1 MKSIFRQ
8 IIAPL
13 LSLAFLMLSNGFFIT
28 FVSAKLHVEHYSAL
42 MIGIIQGMYYAGF
55 LIGALKS
62 ESLIAR
68 IRHIRAF
75 SFFASIATM
84 CVLASGLVTHP
95 IAWMIVR
102 FLLGICIA
110 SLYVVIESWLLIIG
124 PIENRGV
131 ILGLYMVALYLSQSL
146 SQFIINYVDIESLMP
161 FVVAG
166 FFAASSILPV
176 TFTRS
181 RIPEIESQSGRGF
194 WKFMMV
200 APMGT
205 IGALISGIILGTI
218 YTFVPIYA
226 QATNISIAL
235 VMAITIAGGF
245 LLQYPIGHLSDI
257 VPRRFVLLGVCLMT
271 IVCSIGIISTSGHE
285 TAVLVWSFFLGGFT
299 FTIYP
304 ISITQV
310 ADRCAP
316 AEITTVTG
324 VMLFAYS
331 CGAVFGPLIAPAFIH
346 YIGEDGTYWCILAG
360 AALMSLIGVL
370 TIIFRKGVP
379 MDDQGPF
386 VALPP
391 QTPVSYDL
399 DPRTEEEE

>member
-1 MKSIFRQ
+1 MHSIFRQ

-28 FVSAKLHVEHYSAL
+28 FVSAKLHVEHYSPL
-42 MIGIIQGMYYAGF
+42 LIGVIQAMYYAGF
-55 LIGALKS
+55 MIGALKS
-62 ESLIAR
+62 ESMIAR

-84 CVLASGLVTHP
+84 CVLASGIVDHAV
-95 IAWMIVR
+95 AWMIVR
-102 FLLGICIA
+102 FILGICIA

-124 PIENRGV
+124 PVENRGV
-131 ILGLYMVALYLSQSL
+131 ILGLYMIALYLAQSL
-146 SQFIINYVDIESLMP
+146 SQFIMNFIDIESMMP
-161 FVVAG
+161 FVIAG

-181 RIPEIESQSGRGF
+181 SIPKLVSQSGRGY

-205 IGALISGIILGTI
+205 IGAFISGIILGTI
-218 YTFVPIYA
+218 YTFTPVYA
-226 QATNISIAL
+226 QTTNISIAL

-257 VPRRFVLLGVCLMT
+257 ISRRFVALGVCVMT
-271 IVCSIGIISTSGHE
+271 IVCAFGIILSTGNE
-285 TAVLVWSFFLGGFT
+285 MAVLIWSFFLGGFT

-310 ADRCAP
+310 ADRSSP
-316 AEITTVTG
+316 DEITTITG

-331 CGAVFGPLIAPAFIH
+331 CGAVVGPLVAPLFIKQL
-346 YIGEDGTYWCILAG
+346 GETGAYWCVLAS
-360 AALMSLIGVL
+360 AVLMTIIGIL
-370 TIIFRKGVP
+370 TIIIKKPIRIE
-379 MDDQGPF
+379 DQEPF
-386 VALPP
+386 IALPT

-399 DPRTEEEE
+399 DPRTEEDE

>member
-1 MKSIFRQ
+1 
-8 IIAPL
+8 
-13 LSLAFLMLSNGFFIT
+13 MLSNGFFIT
-28 FVSAKLHVEHYSAL
+28 FVSAKLHNEHYSPM
-42 MIGIIQGMYYAGF
+42 MIGVIQGMYYAGF

-62 ESLIAR
+62 ENLIGR

-84 CVLASGLVTHP
+84 TVLASGLVSHP
-95 IAWMIVR
+95 VAWIIMR
-102 FLLGICIA
+102 FLLGVCIA

-124 PIENRGV
+124 PVENRGV
-131 ILGLYMVALYLSQSL
+131 ILGLYMIALYLSQSL
-146 SQFIINYVDIESLMP
+146 SQFIINYVQIESLMP
-161 FVVAG
+161 FIISG
-166 FFAASSILPV
+166 FLAALSILPV

-181 RIPEIESQSGRGF
+181 LIPELTSQSGKGY

-205 IGALISGIILGTI
+205 VGAAISGIILGTI
-218 YTFVPIYA
+218 YTFVPTYA
-226 QATNISIAL
+226 QTTNISIAL
-235 VMAITIAGGF
+235 IMSITIAGGF

-257 VPRRFVLLGVCLMT
+257 ISRRYVALGVSIMT
-271 IVCSIGIISTSGHE
+271 VVCCIGVISSTSNE
-285 TAVLVWSFFLGGFT
+285 TAVLIWSFFLGGFT

-304 ISITQV
+304 LSITQV
-310 ADRCAP
+310 ADRSLP
-316 AEITTVTG
+316 DDITTITG

-331 CGAVFGPLIAPAFIH
+331 CGAVVGPMIAPLFIH
-346 YIGEDGTYWCILAG
+346 FLGEPGSYWCILTSAT
-360 AALMSLIGVL
+360 LMTLIGII
-370 TIIFRKGVP
+370 TIVVRKPVP
-379 MDDQGPF
+379 MGDQGTF